1 MVTVKRNVD
10 AVDWY
15 TKDYDRLGIPYKL
28 KQGTY
33 TTTLESELGKFKFF
47 SNDFPKRVFVAANMI
62 KKDVKE
68 SSQAAEI
75 MNTKHMK
82 TNYGSRNDVAT
93 IITKDVLNI
102 DLSGAYVQALW
113 HTGII
118 TEKTYRYLLKL
129 PKMERLPA
137 IGMLATSYVE
147 LFYESGKCVSFKP
160 HRAETSEIF
169 FHLIDEINFVMRD
182 IEYMLGDDYIFH
194 WVDGV
199 FFRKETANK
208 KIQNVENFLLELD
221 YPYKY
226 ELVETFKVRKDE
238 DVVRIE
244 MYKNNKFKRYEFTTG
259 ESGRNLTQLLLQKAQ
274 TNYAGS
280 L

>member
-47 SNDFPKRVFVAANMI
+47 SNDFPKRVFMASNMI

-68 SSQAAEI
+68 SLQAAEI
-75 MNTKHMK
+75 MNTKHIKM
-82 TNYGSRNDVAT
+82 NYGSKKDVDN

-102 DLSGAYVQALW
+102 DLTGAYVQALW

-118 TEKTYRYLLKL
+118 QEKTYQYLLKL

-147 LFYESGKCVSFKP
+147 LFYEKGKCVSFKP

-199 FFRKETANK
+199 FFKKETDNK

-226 ELVETFKVRKDE
+226 ESVETFKVRKQE

-244 MYKNNKFKRYEFTTG
+244 MYKNNKFKRYEFSTG
-259 ESGRNLTQLLLQKAQ
+259 ESGRNLTQLLLQNAQ
-274 TNYAGS
+274 ANYIGS